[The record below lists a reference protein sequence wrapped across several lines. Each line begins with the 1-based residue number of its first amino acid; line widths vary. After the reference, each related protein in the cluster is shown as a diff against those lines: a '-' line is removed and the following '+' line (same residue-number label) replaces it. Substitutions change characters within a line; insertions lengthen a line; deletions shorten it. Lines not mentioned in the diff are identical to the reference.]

1 MAGCACLGGVM
12 QELHIA
18 GEHETRMSIR
28 MYHELVK
35 IRVEAQNTN
44 KWLMF
49 ISSVLVGI
57 LIAVV
62 QG

>member
-1 MAGCACLGGVM
+1 M